1 MERGASEI
9 IFEGVELKQRAL
21 KIKKILVSQPE
32 PQSEKSPYLEL
43 AHKHN
48 LKFDFRPFIRIE
60 GVAAKEFRQ
69 QKVDI
74 LEHTAVI
81 FTSKTAIDHFFRVAE
96 EMRITVSETMKYFCI
111 TESVALYL
119 QKYIVYRKRK
129 IFYGNN
135 TFQDLMEVIHKH
147 KEEKFLVPLSDV
159 HKPEIPKTLDK
170 AKLKY
175 NKVILY
181 KTITSDLSDLGMN
194 YDVLVFYSP
203 NEIKSL
209 FDNFPSFDQGEI
221 KVAAF
226 GPTTAKAVK
235 DGGLR
240 LDIQAPTPLCPS
252 MTQAL
257 EEFIKKHNK
266 ENK

>member
-1 MERGASEI
+1 M
-9 IFEGVELKQRAL
+9 

-32 PQSEKSPYLEL
+32 PQSEKSPYWEL
-43 AHKHN
+43 AQKHN
-48 LKFDFRPFIRIE
+48 LKFDFRPFIVIE
-60 GVAAKEFRQ
+60 GVASKEFRQ
-69 QKVDI
+69 QKVDV
-74 LEHTAVI
+74 LEHTAVV
-81 FTSKTAIDHFFRVAE
+81 FTSKTAIDHFFRICE
-96 EMRITVSETMKYFCI
+96 EMRITVPEAMKYFCI

-135 TFQDLMEVIHKH
+135 TFQDLMDVILKH

-181 KTITSDLSDLGMN
+181 KTISSNLTDLGQMT
-194 YDVLVFYSP
+194 YDMLVFYSP

-209 FDNFPSFDQGEI
+209 FDNFPSFVQGEI

-240 LDIQAPTPLCPS
+240 LDIQAPTPTCPS

-266 ENK
+266 DNK

>member
-1 MERGASEI
+1 
-9 IFEGVELKQRAL
+9 L

-43 AHKHN
+43 AQKHN
-48 LKFDFRPFIRIE
+48 LKFDFRPFIVIE
-60 GVAAKEFRQ
+60 GVATKEFRQ
-69 QKVDI
+69 QKIDI
-74 LEHTAVI
+74 LEHTAVL
-81 FTSKTAIDHFFRVAE
+81 FTSKTAIDHFFRICE
-96 EMRITVSETMKYFCI
+96 EMRITVPEAMKYFCI

-129 IFYGNN
+129 IFYGNS
-135 TFQDLMEVIHKH
+135 TFQDLMDVISKH

-181 KTITSDLSDLGMN
+181 KTISSNLTDLGQMT
-194 YDVLVFYSP
+194 YDMLVFYSP

-209 FDNFPSFDQGEI
+209 FDNFPAFEQGDI

-240 LDIQAPTPLCPS
+240 LDIQAPTPTCPS

-266 ENK
+266 DNK

>member
-1 MERGASEI
+1 M
-9 IFEGVELKQRAL
+9 

-43 AHKHN
+43 AQKHN
-48 LKFDFRPFIRIE
+48 LKFDFRPFIVIE
-60 GVAAKEFRQ
+60 GVATKEFRQ

-74 LEHTAVI
+74 LEHTAVV
-81 FTSKTAIDHFFRVAE
+81 FTSKTAIDHFFRICE
-96 EMRITVSETMKYFCI
+96 EMRITVPEALKYFCI

-129 IFYGNN
+129 IFYGSS
-135 TFQDLMEVIHKH
+135 TFQDLMEVINKH

-170 AKLKY
+170 AKVKY
-175 NKVILY
+175 KKVILY
-181 KTITSDLSDLGMN
+181 KTISSNLSDLGMS
-194 YDVLVFYSP
+194 YDMLVFYSP

-209 FDNFPSFDQGEI
+209 FDNFPSFEQGEI
-221 KVAAF
+221 MVAAF

-235 DGGLR
+235 EGGLR
-240 LDIQAPTPLCPS
+240 LDIQAPTPNCPS

-266 ENK
+266 DNK

>member
-1 MERGASEI
+1 M
-9 IFEGVELKQRAL
+9 

-43 AHKHN
+43 AQKHN
-48 LKFDFRPFIRIE
+48 LKFDFRPFIVIE
-60 GVAAKEFRQ
+60 GVASKDFRQ

-74 LEHTAVI
+74 LEHTAVV
-81 FTSKTAIDHFFRVAE
+81 FTSKTAIDHCFRICE
-96 EMRITVSETMKYFCI
+96 EMRITVPEALKYFCI

-135 TFQDLMEVIHKH
+135 TFQDLMDVINKH

-181 KTITSDLSDLGMN
+181 KTISSNLTDLGHMT
-194 YDVLVFYSP
+194 YDMLVFYSP

-209 FDNFPSFDQGEI
+209 FDNFPTFEQGEI

-240 LDIQAPTPLCPS
+240 LDIQAPTPTCPS
-252 MTQAL
+252 MTQAI

-266 ENK
+266 DNK